1 VVSRNLSHGLSHKMQ
16 GMFEPDDPDPPETP
30 PDPTG
35 EIDEIDE
42 AGKESFPASDPPSW
56 TPLHPGPPSRGEPS

>member
-1 VVSRNLSHGLSHKMQ
+1 MQ